1 MEDVAIAYGYN
12 NIEETIPKSMTIA
25 NQVCALC
32 VTSLLQVNRFGKKY
46 PFTMNIYSN
55 YLRFVFFL

>member
-32 VTSLLQVNRFGKKY
+32 DQSLTSSTLPERTPPLQ
-46 PFTMNIYSN
+46 I
-55 YLRFVFFL
+55 

>member
-25 NQVCALC
+25 NQVRVMDYKSILNSYRNGKLC
-32 VTSLLQVNRFGKKY
+32 CLS
-46 PFTMNIYSN
+46 
-55 YLRFVFFL
+55 FFSFL